1 MLFER
6 DKWLQYGIL
15 RDEPSLAER
24 LPETKLLEKD
34 TLTEMLLQYPSVVLK
49 PRNGSYGRD
58 ILFIR
63 RDGAKAYR
71 IQNENNTVT
80 MRDND
85 QLLEW
90 LEQTNKSDGILSKS
104 FCSLLKL
111 NTGRSTFESWFSA
124 KKAPRP
130 LGT

>member
-24 LPETKLLEKD
+24 LPETQLLEKE
-34 TLTEMLLQYPSVVLK
+34 TLTKMLLQYPSVVLK

-63 RDGAKAYR
+63 RDGANAYR

-80 MRDND
+80 MRDNE

-90 LEQTNKSDGILSKS
+90 LEQTNKTDDILSKS
-104 FCSLLKL
+104 VCSLLKL
-111 NTGRSTFESWFSA
+111 NTGRSTFGSWFSA

-130 LGT
+130 LGR